1 MYYVGIDVGGMSVKC
16 GFVDPTGKIVAK
28 GRIIT
33 DLSLGQDKLVSD
45 IANLIKDTAEGHG
58 IKKSEYK
65 TVGIGVPG
73 IVDVKSREV
82 KYSCNIFKEV
92 FPIGKM
98 LEDKIGLKVRVAND
112 ADCAAYG
119 ECLFGAGKG
128 ANDVILI
135 TLGTGVGTGIVTG
148 GKPFAGG
155 SGMGGEGGH
164 TFVGGKTK
172 CSCGRTG
179 CFETE
184 VSATAIIRKT
194 EEAISLNPNGVLASI
209 KAENGK
215 VDGRTLFEGMKREDE
230 ISKAVFSEFC
240 NMLGAGVVNFA
251 NVFRPDMILIGG
263 GISAEG
269 KTITDPVQKY
279 VDEYIYGGTSFARTI
294 IGTATLGN
302 DAGIIGAAFL

>member
-16 GFVDPTGKIVAK
+16 GFVAPTGKIVAK
-28 GRIIT
+28 STIVT
-33 DLSLGQDKLVSD
+33 DLSLGQEKLVSD
-45 IANLIKDTAEGHG
+45 IAEMIANTAKNAG

-65 TVGIGVPG
+65 TVGVGIPG
-73 IVDVKSREV
+73 TVDVKSREV
-82 KYSCNIFKEV
+82 KYSCNLFKEV

-98 LEDKIGLKVRVAND
+98 LEEKTGLKVRVAND

-119 ECLFGAGKG
+119 ECLFGAGSGKE
-128 ANDVILI
+128 DLILV

-155 SGMGGEGGH
+155 RGMGGEGGH
-164 TFVGGKTK
+164 VYVGGKVK
-172 CSCGRTG
+172 CSCGRIG

-184 VSATAIIRKT
+184 VSATALIRKT
-194 EEAISLNPNGVLASI
+194 EEAIKIDENGILAQV
-209 KAENGK
+209 KEKNGK
-215 VDGRTLFEGMKREDE
+215 VDGRTLFEGMKMGDE
-230 ISKAVFSEFC
+230 VAKAVFSEFC
-240 NMLGAGVVNFA
+240 KMLGEGLVNFA
-251 NVFRPDMILIGG
+251 NVFRPEMILIGG

-269 KTITDPVQKY
+269 KILTDPVQEY
-279 VDEYIYGGTSFARTI
+279 VDKYIYGGTSVARTV